1 MTRGYE
7 FYGAEVSYFSG
18 KVRSYLRFKR
28 IPFSE
33 ITPTR
38 DIYRNVIVARVGWP
52 VIPVVVTPEDETWQD
67 SSEIIDNFEQRFP
80 EASIYPEGTRQ
91 KLAALLIE
99 VYADEWLK
107 LPAMHYRWTKNRD
120 FAISEFG
127 RLSRP
132 DLDEAGRREA
142 GEHTAKPF
150 AGALPFL
157 GVSEATGGAIEKS
170 YEGLLAE
177 LDAHFAAHD
186 FLFGTRPSIG
196 DFGLYGPLYA
206 HQYRDPASGEI
217 MKRLAPNLVKWVQ
230 RMTKPP
236 RPKGGEFLPKDEV
249 PATLIPLLARMMREF
264 LPVLKKTAAALKA
277 HVEAHPQ
284 LIAGKEPLPRAIGQH
299 EFTLEGATG
308 TRAIFPFELWMLQ
321 RPLDFLATLRGEQV
335 DAAHAMLKQAGGDEI
350 ATFPAFPRLTRRQF
364 QLVAE

>member
-18 KVRSYLRFKR
+18 KVRAYLRYKR

-38 DIYRNVIVARVGWP
+38 DIYRNVILARVGWP

-67 SSEIIDNFEQRFP
+67 SSEIIDNFEARFP
-80 EASIYPEGTRQ
+80 EAPVYPQGARQ
-91 KLAALLIE
+91 RLAALLIE
-99 VYADEWLK
+99 AYADEWLK

-132 DLDEAGRREA
+132 DLDEPGQRAT
-142 GEHTAKPF
+142 GEETAKPF

-157 GVSEATGGAIEKS
+157 GVSETTGAAIEKS

-177 LDAHFAAHD
+177 LDAHFAKHD

-206 HQYRDPASGEI
+206 HQFRDPASGEI
-217 MKRLAPNLVKWVQ
+217 MKTLAPNVVKWVQ

-236 RPKGGEFLPKDEV
+236 APKGGEFLANDEV
-249 PATLIPLLARMMREF
+249 PETVIPILARMMREF
-264 LPVLKKTAAALKA
+264 VPVLKETAIALKA
-277 HVEAHPQ
+277 HVDAHPQ
-284 LIAGKEPLPRAIGQH
+284 LIAGKEPLPRALGQH

-308 TRAIFPFELWMLQ
+308 TRAIFTFELWMLQ
-321 RPLDFLATLRGEQV
+321 RGLDFLATLQGDQREK
-335 DAAHAMLKQAGGDEI
+335 AIAMLEKAGGGDLLS
-350 ATFPAFPRLTRRQF
+350 FPAFPRLTRRQF
-364 QLVAE
+364 RLVLE

>member
-1 MTRGYE
+1 MTRGYD

-18 KVRSYLRFKR
+18 KVRAYLRYKR

-38 DIYRNVIVARVGWP
+38 DIYRNIIVARVGWP

-80 EASIYPEGTRQ
+80 EASIYPEGARQ

-99 VYADEWLK
+99 TYADEWLK
-107 LPAMHYRWTKNRD
+107 LPAMHYRWSKNRD
-120 FAISEFG
+120 FAIAEFG

-132 DLDEAGRREA
+132 DLDEAGRREV
-142 GEHTAKPF
+142 GEQTAKPF

-157 GVSEATGGAIEKS
+157 GVNEATAAAIEKS
-170 YEGLLAE
+170 YEDLLVE
-177 LDAHFAAHD
+177 LDAHFAKHD

-217 MKRLAPNLVKWVQ
+217 MKRLAPNVVKWVQ

-236 RPKGGEFLPKDEV
+236 QPKGGAFLPKDEV
-249 PATLIPLLARMMREF
+249 PATIIPVLARMMREF
-264 LPVLKKTAAALKA
+264 LPVLEKTAAALSA
-277 HVEAHPQ
+277 HIEAHPQ

-321 RPLDFLATLRGEQV
+321 RPLDFLASLRAEQA
-335 DAAHAMLKQAGGDEI
+335 DAARAMLEEAGGEGI
-350 ATFPAFPRLTRRQF
+350 ISFPAFPRLTRRQF
-364 QLVAE
+364 QLVIE

>member
-1 MTRGYE
+1 MTRGYD

-18 KVRSYLRFKR
+18 KVRAYLRYKR

-80 EASIYPEGTRQ
+80 DASIYPEGARQ

-99 VYADEWLK
+99 TYADEWLK
-107 LPAMHYRWTKNRD
+107 LPAMHYRWSKNRD

-132 DLDEAGRREA
+132 DLDEAGRREV
-142 GEHTAKPF
+142 GEQTAKPF

-157 GVSEATGGAIEKS
+157 GVNEATAAAIEKS

-177 LDAHFAAHD
+177 LDAHFSKHD

-217 MKRLAPNLVKWVQ
+217 MKRLAPNVVKWVQ

-236 RPKGGEFLPKDEV
+236 QPKGGVFLPKDEV
-249 PATLIPLLARMMREF
+249 PATIIPVLARMMREF
-264 LPVLKKTAAALKA
+264 LPVLEKTAVALSA
-277 HVEAHPQ
+277 HIEAHPQ

-308 TRAIFPFELWMLQ
+308 IRAIFPFELWMLQ
-321 RPLDFLATLRGEQV
+321 RPLDFLASLRDEQA
-335 DAAHAMLKQAGGDEI
+335 DAARALLTEAGGEGI
-350 ATFPAFPRLTRRQF
+350 VSFPAFPRLTRRQF

>member
-18 KVRSYLRFKR
+18 KVRAYMRYKR

-38 DIYRNVIVARVGWP
+38 DIYRNVILARVGWP

-67 SSEIIDNFEQRFP
+67 SSEIIDNFEARFP
-80 EASIYPEGTRQ
+80 EPSIYPEGPKQ
-91 KLAALLIE
+91 KFAALLIE
-99 VYADEWLK
+99 VWADEWLK

-120 FAISEFG
+120 FAINEFG

-132 DLDEAGRREA
+132 DLDEAGQRA
-142 GEHTAKPF
+142 TGEETAKPF

-157 GVSEATGGAIEKS
+157 GVTEATGPAIEKS

-177 LDAHFAAHD
+177 LDAHFAKHE

-206 HQYRDPASGEI
+206 HQYRDPASGAL
-217 MKRLAPNLVKWVQ
+217 MKKIAPHVAKWVE

-236 RPKGGEFLPKDEV
+236 HPKGGEFLGHDEV
-249 PATLIPLLARMMREF
+249 PETLTPVLQRIMREY
-264 LPVLKKTAAALKA
+264 LPVLVNTAGALKA
-277 HVEAHPQ
+277 HVEAHPE
-284 LIAGKEPLPRAIGQH
+284 LIAGKEPLPRALGQH

-308 TRAIFPFELWMLQ
+308 NRAIFAFDLWMLQ
-321 RPLDFLATLRGEQV
+321 RPLDFLATLRAEQREAV
-335 DAAHAMLKQAGGDEI
+335 LSMLKHTGGEGLAD
-350 ATFPAFPRLTRRQF
+350 FPPYPRLTRRNF
-364 QLVAE
+364 RLVVE